1 MTEAIRKANELKQ
14 AEAIKMAEERTKI
27 AENQVLILSVKFL
40 VLTRLLAQAP
50 PPGPATLLVP
60 EPPAPPSEVEDN
72 GPDPGPSPATPL
84 VPEPPAPPLV
94 PEPPAPP
101 SEVEDNGSDSGP
113 GPDTVLDAGE
123 QVPPSPFVTVIQP
136 IKQVTVMN
144 GSSDDNCYVIGDS
157 ST

>member
-1 MTEAIRKANELKQ
+1 MTTEAIRKANELKQ

-50 PPGPATLLVP
+50 PPGPATPLVP

-72 GPDPGPSPATPL
+72 GPDPGP
-84 VPEPPAPPLV
+84 
-94 PEPPAPP
+94 
-101 SEVEDNGSDSGP
+101 
-113 GPDTVLDAGE
+113 GPDTELDAGE
-123 QVPPSPFVTVIQP
+123 PVPPSPFVTVIQP
-136 IKQVTVMN
+136 IKPVTVMN